1 MSPRSAL
8 LLAVLLA
15 ACRGDAGDVSSRRGS
30 LGPGDAAAAD
40 LHPTCT
46 KVGYAGCCGP
56 AQTLAYC
63 VGGALLSKSC
73 APALCGWDPVVSLYA
88 CGSSASPDPSGALPR
103 ACPGADAGPP
113 ADSARD
119 GVAAD
124 VAQGCGPLGYAG
136 CCAGSK
142 LLHCV
147 AGSVL
152 QLECGPGG
160 SCGWSPTGARYE
172 CGSSTASDPSGLHP
186 RPCSVLF
193 GDGGPQLDGRSDLA
207 AKDQAV
213 LDQPLTN
220 DGPLADSRPGE
231 RAGDSLASRDAS
243 AHDLR
248 SRELATGLD
257 PTGLDR
263 AGDRAGS
270 IGLISGG
277 GGCACRLDAAL
288 SGRNPP
294 LLLAVLIIGLLMSRR
309 RGQN

>member
-1 MSPRSAL
+1 MRILWLSVP
-8 LLAVLLA
+8 LLA
-15 ACRGDAGDVSSRRGS
+15 ACHGEAPDAARRRGA

-56 AQTLAYC
+56 AQTLVYC
-63 VGGALLSKSC
+63 VGGAPLSKSC
-73 APALCGWDPVVSLYA
+73 APAFCGWDPVASLYA
-88 CGSSASPDPSGALPR
+88 CGSSASLDPSGAVPR

-113 ADSARD
+113 ADGARD

-124 VAQGCGPLGYAG
+124 LAGSCGPLGYAG
-136 CCAGSK
+136 CCAGSSK

-152 QLECGPGG
+152 QLECGPAG
-160 SCGWSPTGARYE
+160 SCGWSSTGARYE

-193 GDGGPQLDGRSDLA
+193 GDGGPRLDGGPDLTV
-207 AKDQAV
+207 KDQAV
-213 LDQPLTN
+213 LDQPRPH
-220 DGPLADSRPGE
+220 DGPLAETRPGE
-231 RAGDSLASRDAS
+231 RPPSDTVAPREVSVP
-243 AHDLR
+243 DLR
-248 SRELATGLD
+248 ARELATGLD

-263 AGDRAGS
+263 AGDRPGS

-277 GGCACRLDAAL
+277 GGCACSLDASL
-288 SGRNPP
+288 DGRNPLP
-294 LLLAVLIIGLLMSRR
+294 LLAVLIIGLLSRR